1 LKSGKKSGKKSLE
14 RLFRYYPEDF
24 GALPVRVVH
33 MDLTFDVYDGHTRTV
48 SALTA
53 DTFDAPLAALALNAR
68 DLDILRVACAGY
80 TVAYTYDRGAAILT
94 ATFDPPLPPRTLF
107 TLETETICR
116 PSSHILE
123 GLYYDGSCPGG
134 APTQITQCQ
143 QWGFQ
148 RLVPCLDDMTAK
160 CTYTTAI
167 VADDGYT
174 NTISNGDPIGARLPC
189 GPGRSVQEYRNTTT
203 PMAPYLFFLGVG
215 CYDTF
220 RREFEYPGGRT
231 FTLELLAKP
240 GSDPSAAERALDILA
255 DGVMWVHLFTG
266 RGRFR
271 DQKIRQE
278 IWQLVRERDAA
289 KRAGDQE
296 ALEASRKELAGLA
309 AAIETGYTY
318 TGAVYR
324 EIAMQNS
331 DFGGMENVGNTTI
344 AANRIMPGP
353 DTTDPAF
360 EYMVAVKVHEYYH
373 NENGSEVTGRSP
385 FEIWL
390 NEAVTVHI
398 EDQHHA
404 FFFGEAYSRLRTV
417 LDLLDPAAGTLA
429 LDRGA
434 GSMPIEPDGFND
446 PNDLI
451 TGVTYVKAPEFV
463 RMIETLMGK
472 ERFAEGLA
480 LYHDRFRHANASRED
495 WIRCMEEVSG
505 QDFSGMAA
513 VWLKEKEYPVLTV
526 TPAYD
531 PASRRFNLVYRQSR
545 SPGGRTWEFPFRFA
559 LADAEG
565 RDIADR
571 TVRIA
576 EETGEI
582 TLDDVD
588 RPAFLS
594 LNRGYS
600 FYGKVA
606 YRPPEDELYLQVH
619 KDTDIVGRFTAFRA
633 LAGREM
639 LRLLENPDAAVS
651 GRFADLCAD
660 LIADDSLME
669 EAGGQFLTIF
679 PAVDDERFA
688 HHYRALYDA
697 RKKILAAV
705 AARNSEALL
714 GVYRRA
720 AAAGAAGRADS
731 LEEEVA
737 AIRRRQRKNASLAIL
752 ATLDTPEIHGL
763 LIRQFQEATAASDRL
778 TAFSL
783 ILDSSAPERQEILAV
798 FSAGSAGRPVAWE
811 AFLATAAGSDSDDL
825 VSILRGIESSP
836 AFSIEQADQQRA
848 LYARFALNRKRSLET
863 EEGRAYLSEILRRLA
878 QVNEYS
884 TVRALD
890 AFAFVDAMEDRYRV
904 AAVAVLADLLAS
916 LDPSAHP
923 SVYNNARRFLLGAP
937 EAVRAYEAEHGE
949 IPAIRGLN
957 S

>member
-1 LKSGKKSGKKSLE
+1 LTGNEESRR

-33 MDLTFDVYDGHTRTV
+33 MDLAFDVYDGHTRVV

-53 DTFDAPLAALALNAR
+53 DTPNTPLASLALNAR

-80 TVAYTYDRGAAILT
+80 ETAYRYDRGNAVLT
-94 ATFDPPLPPRTLF
+94 VTFDPPVPPRTRF

-116 PSSHILE
+116 PSSHVLE
-123 GLYYDGSCPGG
+123 GLYYDGACPGG

-160 CTYTTAI
+160 CTYRTVI

-174 NTISNGDPIGARLPC
+174 NTISNGDPAGPRIPC

-220 RREFEYPGGRT
+220 RREFEYPDGRT
-231 FTLELLAKP
+231 FALELLAKP
-240 GSDPSAAERALDILA
+240 GADPAGAERALDILA

-266 RGRFR
+266 RGQYR
-271 DQKIRQE
+271 DRKVREE
-278 IWQLVRERDAA
+278 IWRLVRVRDAA
-289 KRAGDQE
+289 KRAGDRE
-296 ALEASRKELAGLA
+296 ALEAVRGELARLVA
-309 AAIETGYTY
+309 TIETGYAY

-344 AANRIMPGP
+344 AANRLMPGP

-360 EYMVAVKVHEYYH
+360 EYMAAVKVHEYYH
-373 NENGSEVTGRSP
+373 NENGSEVTGWSP

-398 EDQHHA
+398 EDKHHA

-417 LDLLDPAAGTLA
+417 LDILEPSAGTLA

-463 RMIETLMGK
+463 RMIETLMGREK
-472 ERFAEGLA
+472 FAEGLA
-480 LYHDRFRHANASRED
+480 LYHDRFRHSNASRAD
-495 WIRCMEEVSG
+495 WLRCMEEVSG
-505 QDFSGMAA
+505 EDFSGMAA
-513 VWLKEKEYPVLTV
+513 IWLKEKEYPVLTV
-526 TPAYD
+526 TPSYD
-531 PASRRFNLVYRQSR
+531 PAARRFNLAYRQSQT
-545 SPGGRTWEFPFRFA
+545 PAGRIWEFPFRFA
-559 LADAEG
+559 LVDADG
-565 RDIADR
+565 REIADR

-576 EETGEI
+576 EDAGEI
-582 TLDDVD
+582 ALDGVD
-588 RPAFLS
+588 KPAFLS

-606 YRPPEDELYLQVH
+606 YRPPENELYLQVL
-619 KDTDIVGRFTAFRA
+619 KDSDIIGRFAAFTA
-633 LAGREM
+633 LADREM
-639 LRLLENPDAAVS
+639 LRLLESPEAAVS
-651 GRFADLCAD
+651 NRFADLCAG
-660 LIADDSLME
+660 LLADDVLMN

-679 PAVDDERFA
+679 PSVEDGRFR

-705 AARNSEALL
+705 AARNRETLL
-714 GVYRRA
+714 EIYRRA
-720 AAAGAAGRADS
+720 AGAPAGDGS
-731 LEEEVA
+731 LEEEA
-737 AIRRRQRKNASLAIL
+737 AGIRRRQRKNACLAIL
-752 ATLDTPEIHGL
+752 ATLDTPEVHEL
-763 LIRQFQEATAASDRL
+763 LLSQFSESAAATDRL
-778 TAFSL
+778 VAFAL
-783 ILDSSAPERQEILAV
+783 ILESSSPERHEILAA
-798 FSAGSAGRPVAWE
+798 FAAESAKRPVAWE
-811 AFLATAAGSDSDDL
+811 AFLAAVAGSDTGDL
-825 VSILRGIESSP
+825 VTVLQRIESSP
-836 AFSIEQADQQRA
+836 TFSIEQADQQRA

-863 EEGRAYLSEILRRLA
+863 QEGRAYLAEILRRLA
-878 QVNEYS
+878 PVNEYS

-890 AFAFVDAMEDRYRV
+890 AFAFIDAMEERHRV
-904 AAVAVLADLLAS
+904 AAVGVLADLLAS
-916 LDPSAHP
+916 LDPAACP
-923 SVYNNARRFLLGAP
+923 SVYNSTRRFLLGAP
-937 EAVRAYEAEHGE
+937 EAVRAYEAERGA
-949 IPAIRGLN
+949 IPALRGLN

>member
-1 LKSGKKSGKKSLE
+1 
-14 RLFRYYPEDF
+14 
-24 GALPVRVVH
+24 
-33 MDLTFDVYDGHTRTV
+33 MDLVFDVYDGHTRVV

-53 DTFDAPLAALALNAR
+53 ENLESPLASLALNAR

-80 TVAYTYDRGAAILT
+80 DTAHTYDRSAAVLT
-94 ATFDPPLPPRTLF
+94 VTFDPPVPPRTRF

-123 GLYYDGSCPGG
+123 GLYYDGSRPGG

-160 CTYTTAI
+160 CTYRTVI
-167 VADDGYT
+167 IADDGYT
-174 NTISNGDPIGARLPC
+174 NTISNGDPAGSRLPC
-189 GPGRSVQEYRNTTT
+189 GPGRSVQEYHNITT

-215 CYDTF
+215 CYETY
-220 RREFEYPGGRT
+220 RREFEYPDGRT
-231 FTLELLAKP
+231 FALELLAKP
-240 GSDPSAAERALDILA
+240 GSYPAAAERALEILA

-266 RGRFR
+266 RGRYR
-271 DQKIRQE
+271 DLEARKEAWRLIR
-278 IWQLVRERDAA
+278 VRDAA
-289 KRAGDQE
+289 KRSGDAE
-296 ALEASRKELAGLA
+296 ALDTARRALAGLVA
-309 AAIETGYTY
+309 GLETGYAY

-344 AANRIMPGP
+344 AANRLMPGP

-373 NENGSEVTGRSP
+373 NENGSEVTGWSP

-417 LDLLDPAAGTLA
+417 LDLLEPSAGTLA

-463 RMIETLMGK
+463 RMIETLMGREK
-472 ERFAEGLA
+472 FAEGLA
-480 LYHDRFRHANASRED
+480 LYHDRFRHGNASRED

-505 QDFSGMAA
+505 EDFSGMAA
-513 VWLKEKEYPVLTV
+513 VWLKEKEYPILTV

-531 PASRRFNLVYRQSR
+531 PDTRRFSLICRQNR
-545 SPGGRTWEFPFRFA
+545 SPGGRIWEFPFRFA
-559 LADAEG
+559 LLDAEG
-565 RDIADR
+565 RELADR

-576 EETGEI
+576 EESSTVV
-582 TLDDVD
+582 LDGVD
-588 RPAFLS
+588 KPAFLS

-606 YRPPEDELYLQVH
+606 YRPPEDELYLQVG
-619 KDTDIVGRFTAFRA
+619 KDPDIVGRFIAFAA
-633 LAGREM
+633 LADREM
-639 LRLLENPDAAVS
+639 LRLLENPDATVS
-651 GRFADLCAD
+651 GKFADLCAT
-660 LIADDSLME
+660 LLADDDLMD

-679 PAVDDERFA
+679 PSVEDERFR
-688 HHYRALYDA
+688 HHYRALHDA

-705 AARNSEALL
+705 AARNRETLL
-714 GVYRRA
+714 SVYRW
-720 AAAGAAGRADS
+720 AAGAPAGAGS
-731 LEEEVA
+731 LEEEAA
-737 AIRRRQRKNASLAIL
+737 AIRRRQRKNACLAIL
-752 ATLDTPEIHGL
+752 ATLDVPEVHEL
-763 LIRQFQEATAASDRL
+763 LLRQFREGTAASDRL
-778 TAFSL
+778 VAFSL
-783 ILDSSAPERQEILAV
+783 ILDSSAPERREVLAA
-798 FSAGSAGRPVAWE
+798 FAADSAERPVAWE
-811 AFLATAAGSDSDDL
+811 AFLAAVAGSDADDL
-825 VSILRGIESSP
+825 VAILRGIESSP
-836 AFSIEQADQQRA
+836 AFSVEQADQQRA

-863 EEGRAYLSEILRRLA
+863 AEGRAYLAEILRRLA
-878 QVNEYS
+878 PVNEYS

-890 AFAFVDAMEDRYRV
+890 AFAFVEAIEERHRV
-904 AAVAVLADLLAS
+904 PAVGVLADLLAS
-916 LDPSAHP
+916 LDAEAHP
-923 SVYNNARRFLLGAP
+923 SVYNSTRRFLLGAP
-937 EAVRAYEAEHGE
+937 EAVRAYEAEHGP
-949 IPAIRGLN
+949 IPALRGFN

>member
-1 LKSGKKSGKKSLE
+1 MTGNEEGRR

-24 GALPVRVVH
+24 GALPVKVVH
-33 MDLTFDVYDGHTRTV
+33 MDLVFDVYDGHTRVV

-53 DTFDAPLAALALNAR
+53 DTPDAPLASLALNAR
-68 DLDILRVACAGY
+68 DLAILRVACAGY
-80 TVAYTYDRGAAILT
+80 ETAYRYDRGNAILT
-94 ATFDPPLPPRTLF
+94 VTFDPPVPPRTRF

-116 PSSHILE
+116 PSSHVLE
-123 GLYYDGSCPGG
+123 GLYYDGACPGG

-160 CTYTTAI
+160 CTYRTVI

-174 NTISNGDPIGARLPC
+174 NTISNGDPAGPRIPC

-220 RREFEYPGGRT
+220 HREFEYPDGRT
-231 FTLELLAKP
+231 FALELLAKP
-240 GSDPSAAERALDILA
+240 GADPAGAERALDILA

-266 RGRFR
+266 RGQYR
-271 DQKIRQE
+271 DREIREE
-278 IWQLVRERDAA
+278 IWRLVRVRDAA
-289 KRAGDQE
+289 KRAGDRE
-296 ALEASRKELAGLA
+296 ALDPARKELARLVAG
-309 AAIETGYTY
+309 IETGYAY

-344 AANRIMPGP
+344 AANRLMPGP

-360 EYMVAVKVHEYYH
+360 EYMAAVKVHEYYH
-373 NENGSEVTGRSP
+373 NENGSEVTGWSP

-398 EDQHHA
+398 EEKHHA

-417 LDLLDPAAGTLA
+417 LDILEPSAGTLA

-463 RMIETLMGK
+463 RMIETLMGREK
-472 ERFAEGLA
+472 FAEGLA
-480 LYHDRFRHANASRED
+480 LYHNRFRHSNASRAD
-495 WIRCMEEVSG
+495 WLRCMEEVSG
-505 QDFSGMAA
+505 EDFSGMAA

-526 TPAYD
+526 TPSYAPD
-531 PASRRFNLVYRQSR
+531 TRRFSLAYRQSR
-545 SPGGRTWEFPFRFA
+545 SPAGRTWEFPFRFA
-559 LADAEG
+559 LVDADG

-576 EETGEI
+576 EEAGEVV
-582 TLDDVD
+582 LDGVE

-606 YRPPEDELYLQVH
+606 YRPPEDELHLQVL
-619 KDTDIVGRFTAFRA
+619 KDSDIIGRFAAFAA
-633 LAGREM
+633 LTDREM
-639 LRLLENPDAAVS
+639 LRLLEDPEAAVS
-651 GRFADLCAD
+651 GRFADLCAA
-660 LIADDSLME
+660 LLADDRLMD

-679 PAVDDERFA
+679 PSVEDGRFR
-688 HHYRALYDA
+688 HHYRALHDA

-705 AARNSEALL
+705 AARNRETLL
-714 GVYRRA
+714 EVYRRA
-720 AAAGAAGRADS
+720 AGAPAGDGT
-731 LEEEVA
+731 LEEEAA
-737 AIRRRQRKNASLAIL
+737 AIRRRQRKNAALAIL
-752 ATLDTPEIHGL
+752 ATLDTPEVHEL
-763 LIRQFQEATAASDRL
+763 LLRQFRESAAATDRL
-778 TAFSL
+778 VAFSL
-783 ILDSSAPERQEILAV
+783 ILESGAPERQEILAA
-798 FSAGSAGRPVAWE
+798 FAAESAKRPVAWE
-811 AFLATAAGSDSDDL
+811 AFLAAVAGSDTGDL
-825 VSILRGIESSP
+825 VTILQRIESSP

-863 EEGRAYLSEILRRLA
+863 EEGRAYLAEILRRLA
-878 QVNEYS
+878 PVNEYS

-890 AFAFVDAMEDRYRV
+890 AFAFIDAMEEHHRV
-904 AAVAVLADLLAS
+904 AAVGVLADLLAS
-916 LDPSAHP
+916 LDPEAHP
-923 SVYNNARRFLLGAP
+923 SVYNSTRRFLLGAP
-937 EAVRAYEAEHGE
+937 EAIRAYEAERGA
-949 IPAIRGLN
+949 IPALRGFN